1 MTHPARSLQEVGS
14 LSARCRKPFEF
25 PLGCAPCTKRLTCP
39 FAKRYRAGLP
49 AGEGVTSPLA
59 TRTSPL
65 DCRLL
70 LPRESGRLRPDQK
83 TVRGPAA
90 AIRGRGRHLPID
102 YGDEGVPSPLVTSP
116 SFTRNPWSMR
126 SSIRAFTFVELLAV
140 MGILAVLIAL
150 VFTTTSSLI
159 QRAEKPACMA
169 NLKNLHMALSAY
181 LVDNQKW
188 PQVPNGIDLNSPE
201 ECSWWRTTL
210 APYGMVDK
218 SWICPTLRRTAI
230 EKNMEAALQENHYVP
245 SLFDEFPATPYRW
258 PNMPWAM
265 EIGNNHGTGIL
276 IIMMDGS
283 IKPYE
288 EFQKNAQK

>member
-1 MTHPARSLQEVGS
+1 
-14 LSARCRKPFEF
+14 
-25 PLGCAPCTKRLTCP
+25 
-39 FAKRYRAGLP
+39 
-49 AGEGVTSPLA
+49 
-59 TRTSPL
+59 
-65 DCRLL
+65 
-70 LPRESGRLRPDQK
+70 
-83 TVRGPAA
+83 
-90 AIRGRGRHLPID
+90 
-102 YGDEGVPSPLVTSP
+102 
-116 SFTRNPWSMR
+116 MR

-169 NLKNLHMALSAY
+169 NLKNLHMALSAC
-181 LVDNQKW
+181 LVDNQQW
-188 PQVPNGIDLNSPE
+188 PQVPNGMDLNSPE
-201 ECSWWRTTL
+201 ECSWWRKTL